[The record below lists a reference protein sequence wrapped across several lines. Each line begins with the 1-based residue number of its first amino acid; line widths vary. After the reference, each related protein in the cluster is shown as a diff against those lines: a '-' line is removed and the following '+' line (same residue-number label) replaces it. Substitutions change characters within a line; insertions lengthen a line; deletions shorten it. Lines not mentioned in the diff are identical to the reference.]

1 MRRLLYFTL
10 SLIMITSCTLDSSDN
25 GALDG
30 YWQLSSID
38 TLANGHSVNMRD
50 SGIFW
55 AFNFNLLVTRST
67 KEPLGEILYDF
78 ENTEDN
84 LILSNPYILYRDS
97 SDIKVTDVN
106 LLKKYG
112 VNSLLESFTIQYLNS
127 NKMALQSNMLRLN
140 FKKY

>member
-1 MRRLLYFTL
+1 M
-10 SLIMITSCTLDSSDN
+10 IMISSCTLDSSDN

-78 ENTEDN
+78 ENTDDN

-112 VNSLLESFTIQYLNS
+112 VNSLLETFTIEHLNS
-127 NKMALQSNMLRLN
+127 NKMVLQSNLVRLN
-140 FKKY
+140 FRKY

>member
-1 MRRLLYFTL
+1 M
-10 SLIMITSCTLDSSDN
+10 IMITSCTLDSSDN

-112 VNSLLESFTIQYLNS
+112 VNSLLETFTIEHLNS
-127 NKMALQSNMLRLN
+127 NKMVLQSNLVRLN
-140 FKKY
+140 FRKY

>member
-67 KEPLGEILYDF
+67 KEPSGEILYDF
-78 ENTEDN
+78 ENTDDN

-112 VNSLLESFTIQYLNS
+112 VNSLLETFTIEHLNS
-127 NKMALQSNMLRLN
+127 NKMVLQSNLVRLN
-140 FKKY
+140 FRKY

>member
-1 MRRLLYFTL
+1 
-10 SLIMITSCTLDSSDN
+10 MISSCTLDSSDN

-78 ENTEDN
+78 ENTDDN

-112 VNSLLESFTIQYLNS
+112 VNSLLETFTIEHLNS
-127 NKMALQSNMLRLN
+127 NKMVLQSNLVRLN
-140 FKKY
+140 FRKY

>member
-67 KEPLGEILYDF
+67 KEPSGEILYDF
-78 ENTEDN
+78 ENTDDN

-112 VNSLLESFTIQYLNS
+112 VNSLLETFKIEHLNS
-127 NKMALQSNMLRLN
+127 NKMVLQSNLVRLN
-140 FKKY
+140 FRKY

>member
-55 AFNFNLLVTRST
+55 AVQKDLLVARAT
-67 KEPLGEILYDF
+67 KEPLLEVIFIFKHTSDS
-78 ENTEDN
+78 
-84 LILSNPYILYRDS
+84 LILSKPHLAFRDS
-97 SDIKVTDVN
+97 SDIIVTDASVLYRLGVTDLQEHYAVSELSSSRMVLRN
-106 LLKKYG
+106 NDLQLLFRKY
-112 VNSLLESFTIQYLNS
+112 
-127 NKMALQSNMLRLN
+127 
-140 FKKY
+140 

>member
-78 ENTEDN
+78 EKTEDN

-112 VNSLLESFTIQYLNS
+112 VNSLLETFTIEHLNS
-127 NKMALQSNMLRLN
+127 NKMVLQSNLVRLN
-140 FKKY
+140 FRKY

>member
-1 MRRLLYFTL
+1 
-10 SLIMITSCTLDSSDN
+10 
-25 GALDG
+25 
-30 YWQLSSID
+30 
-38 TLANGHSVNMRD
+38 MRD

-67 KEPLGEILYDF
+67 KEPSGEILYDF
-78 ENTEDN
+78 ENTDDN

-112 VNSLLESFTIQYLNS
+112 VNSLLETFTIEHLNS
-127 NKMALQSNMLRLN
+127 NKMVLQSNLVRLN
-140 FKKY
+140 FRKY

>member
-112 VNSLLESFTIQYLNS
+112 VNSLLETFTIEHLNS
-127 NKMALQSNMLRLN
+127 NKMVLQSNLIRLN
-140 FKKY
+140 FRKY

>member
-78 ENTEDN
+78 EKTEDN

-112 VNSLLESFTIQYLNS
+112 VNSLLETFTIEHLNS
-127 NKMALQSNMLRLN
+127 NKMVLQSNLVCLN
-140 FKKY
+140 FRKY

>member
-78 ENTEDN
+78 EKTEDN

-112 VNSLLESFTIQYLNS
+112 VNSLLESFTIQHLNS

>member
-10 SLIMITSCTLDSSDN
+10 SLIMISSCTLDSSDN

-78 ENTEDN
+78 ENTDDN

-112 VNSLLESFTIQYLNS
+112 VNSLLETFTIEHLNS
-127 NKMALQSNMLRLN
+127 NKMVLQSNLVRLN
-140 FKKY
+140 FRKY

>member
-10 SLIMITSCTLDSSDN
+10 SLIMISSCTLDSSDN

-78 ENTEDN
+78 ENTDDN

-112 VNSLLESFTIQYLNS
+112 VNSLLESFTIEHLNS
-127 NKMALQSNMLRLN
+127 NKMVLQSNMLRLN

>member
-67 KEPLGEILYDF
+67 KEPSGEILYDF
-78 ENTEDN
+78 ENTDDN

-112 VNSLLESFTIQYLNS
+112 VNSLLESFTIQHLNS

-140 FKKY
+140 FRKY

>member
-78 ENTEDN
+78 ENTDDN

-112 VNSLLESFTIQYLNS
+112 VNSLLETFTIEHLNS
-127 NKMALQSNMLRLN
+127 NKMVLQSNLVRLN
-140 FKKY
+140 FRKY

>member
-112 VNSLLESFTIQYLNS
+112 VNSLLESFTIQHLNS

>member
-10 SLIMITSCTLDSSDN
+10 SLIMISSCTLDSSDN

-55 AFNFNLLVTRST
+55 DYNFNLLVTRTT
-67 KEPLGEILYDF
+67 KEP
-78 ENTEDN
+78 
-84 LILSNPYILYRDS
+84 
-97 SDIKVTDVN
+97 
-106 LLKKYG
+106 
-112 VNSLLESFTIQYLNS
+112 
-127 NKMALQSNMLRLN
+127 
-140 FKKY
+140 

>member
-1 MRRLLYFTL
+1 
-10 SLIMITSCTLDSSDN
+10 MITSCTLDSSDN

-67 KEPLGEILYDF
+67 KEPSGEILYDF
-78 ENTEDN
+78 ENTDDN

-112 VNSLLESFTIQYLNS
+112 VNSLLESFTIQHLNS

-140 FKKY
+140 FRKY

>member
-1 MRRLLYFTL
+1 M
-10 SLIMITSCTLDSSDN
+10 IMITSCTLDSSDN

-67 KEPLGEILYDF
+67 KEPSGEILYDF
-78 ENTEDN
+78 ENTDDN

-112 VNSLLESFTIQYLNS
+112 VNSLLETFTIEHLNS
-127 NKMALQSNMLRLN
+127 NKMVLQSNLVRLN
-140 FKKY
+140 FRKY

>member
-10 SLIMITSCTLDSSDN
+10 SLIMISSCTLDSSDN

-112 VNSLLESFTIQYLNS
+112 VNSLLETFTIEHLNS
-127 NKMALQSNMLRLN
+127 NKMVLQSNLVRLN
-140 FKKY
+140 FRKY

>member
-78 ENTEDN
+78 ENTDDN

-112 VNSLLESFTIQYLNS
+112 VNSLLETFTIEHLNS
-127 NKMALQSNMLRLN
+127 NKMVLQSNLVRLN

>member
-10 SLIMITSCTLDSSDN
+10 SLIMISSCTLDSSDN

-112 VNSLLESFTIQYLNS
+112 VNSLLESFTIQHLNS

>member
-112 VNSLLESFTIQYLNS
+112 VNSLLETFTIEHLNS
-127 NKMALQSNMLRLN
+127 NKMVLQSNLVRLN
-140 FKKY
+140 FRKY